1 MSQNL
6 PDSAASQEDDFL
18 DFDSLTQDSPALP
31 VVKSSPQALKT
42 LVIVETAFLASTTAL
57 IWLINF
63 YFPPG
68 PLLRIFFPI
77 PIALAYLRWGR
88 RAAWMTATVS
98 ALLLSV
104 LMGPSRSVQFLI
116 PHGLLGLIF
125 GSFWRRGSSWR
136 ISIVWGTVVNGL
148 GLLFQVGLL
157 SLLSG
162 ENLWIY
168 ATQQVT
174 SLLDWIFAL
183 LGLLVQPD
191 LRVVQGIAIL
201 IVMFNSLIYALM
213 VHLAAWLLLDRLGNS
228 IPDPPEWLQVLLNDR
243 DF

>member
-6 PDSAASQEDDFL
+6 PRSSSPDEDFL
-18 DFDSLTQDSPALP
+18 DLETLDEDQEVQP
-31 VVKSSPQALKT
+31 VVKSSQQVLST
-42 LVIVETAFLASTTAL
+42 LIIVETAFLASTTAL

-63 YFPPG
+63 YFPLG

-88 RAAWMTATVS
+88 RAAWMTAIVA

-104 LMGPSRSVQFLI
+104 LMGPPRSLQFLV
-116 PHGLLGLIF
+116 PHGLLGVLF
-125 GSFWRRGSSWR
+125 GSFWRRGAHWPV
-136 ISIVWGTVVNGL
+136 SIGWGTLVGGL

-157 SLLSG
+157 SLLLG

-168 ATQQVT
+168 ANQQVT
-174 SLLDWIFAL
+174 SLLDWIFVN

-191 LRVVQGIAIL
+191 LMVVQGVAVL
-201 IVMFNSLIYALM
+201 MVMFNSFLYALM

-228 IPDPPEWLQVLLNDR
+228 IPDPPAWLQGLLNE
-243 DF
+243 